1 MQLSHQEAFSI
12 ELHFSGDLRF
22 FLRRRSEDSTLIRI
36 LREKTSAKDAI
47 EACGVPHPE
56 IDLIRCNGVIVS
68 LEHQLKEKAIL
79 QVYGVTDSHADVESA
94 LQKRGLTRFIA
105 DGHLGKL
112 ARDLRFLGFDVLYS
126 PTAEDAELVA
136 LSKAQNRALLTRDR
150 RLLMHRVVQHGYCP
164 RSHDPDKQIIETVRR
179 FELNELITPFTRCI
193 HCNGILVKVD
203 KQEVFDELEPLTR
216 IYYRDFRR
224 CLSCRRIYWAGSHFE
239 KLQARLASIRDRL
252 R

>member
-1 MQLSHQEAFSI
+1 MDRSQEEAFSI
-12 ELHFSGDLRF
+12 EFHFSTDLRF
-22 FLRRRSEDSTLIRI
+22 FLRRPSEDSTLIRI
-36 LREKTSAKDAI
+36 LREKTSVKDAI

-56 IDLIRCNGVIVS
+56 IDLVRYNGVIVP

-79 QVYGVTDSHADVESA
+79 QIYGVADAHADVENA

-136 LSKAQNRALLTRDR
+136 LSKEQNRALLTRDR

-164 RSHDPDKQIIETVRR
+164 RSHDPDKQIIETIRR
-179 FELNELITPFTRCI
+179 FELNELIAPFTRCI

-224 CLSCRRIYWAGSHFE
+224 CLSCRRIYWAGSHFG
-239 KLQARLASIRDRL
+239 KLEARLARIRDRL